1 LGEERLNYPKH
12 HIEADNR
19 LSWLLGRLDRKYE
32 DNAIYVH
39 LKRNISDT
47 AASFVK
53 RYSGGIIKA
62 YRGSGIIMGLPED
75 SDPLSVAID
84 YCNTVNANIELF
96 LKDKTRR
103 MKFSLESAKQDLPIF
118 WELIGAE
125 GNIDKALLEFD
136 VRYNA
141 TESKNA

>member
-1 LGEERLNYPKH
+1 
-12 HIEADNR
+12 
-19 LSWLLGRLDRKYE
+19 
-32 DNAIYVH
+32 
-39 LKRNISDT
+39 
-47 AASFVK
+47 
-53 RYSGGIIKA
+53 
-62 YRGSGIIMGLPED
+62 MGLPED